1 MPLFSKRE
9 LETLETIGR
18 NAENINI
25 APLKLGVTSSAMN
38 STLTR
43 IWKKICEADEVKKDY
58 RTVFEGRIKIRN
70 KRRIKK

>member
-9 LETLETIGR
+9 IETLEAIGR
-18 NAENINI
+18 NAENINV
-25 APLKLGVTSSAMN
+25 APLKLGVTPSAMN

-43 IWKKICEADEVKKDY
+43 IWKKMCETDEVKKDY
-58 RTVFEGRIKIRN
+58 RKIFEGRIKIKN

>member
-9 LETLETIGR
+9 LETLEAIGH
-18 NAENINI
+18 NAENIKV
-25 APLKLGVTSSAMN
+25 AHLKLGVTSSAIN

-43 IWKKICEADEVKKDY
+43 IWKKICEADDAKKDY
-58 RTVFEGRIKIRN
+58 RKVFEGRIKIKN